1 MTVTVAQ
8 ALTGAALDAVDA
20 RVLLRHALG
29 VEAAWLVAH
38 DRDALTPAQLERYA
52 ALVARRRAG
61 EPVAYL
67 TGEREFFGL
76 SLSIT
81 PAVLIPR
88 PETELLVEWALE
100 TIGAEARAH
109 FLDLGTGSGCI
120 AIALAHA
127 RPEARGM
134 AVDCSG
140 DALAVANANA
150 QRCLNVAASI
160 NTDSVA
166 NLSFLQSDW
175 FSEMGDRRFDLIV
188 SNPPYIATGDAHLA
202 QGDLRFEPVG
212 ALASG
217 RDGLDAIGQI
227 VAAAPR
233 YLQPG
238 GWLAFEHGYDQAQAC
253 RTQLQTAGFTK
264 IFSRTDFAGIERIS
278 GGRLDGG
285 GHRS

>member
-1 MTVTVAQ
+1 MIVTVAQ
-8 ALTGAALDAVDA
+8 ALNSAALDAVDA
-20 RVLLRHALG
+20 RVLLRHVLD

-38 DRDALTPAQLERYA
+38 DRDALSPAQVDAYF
-52 ALVARRRAG
+52 ALAGRRRAG

-88 PETELLVEWALE
+88 PETELLVEWALQRIS
-100 TIGAEARAH
+100 TEARAH

-127 RPEARGM
+127 RPQARGM
-134 AVDCSG
+134 AVDCSR
-140 DALAVANANA
+140 DALAVARANA
-150 QRCLNVAASI
+150 QRCLNTGAGSD
-160 NTDSVA
+160 TDGVA

-175 FSEMGDRRFDLIV
+175 FAAIGDRRFDVIV
-188 SNPPYIATGDAHLA
+188 SNPPYIAAGDAHLA
-202 QGDLRFEPVG
+202 QGDLRFEPAG
-212 ALASG
+212 ALSSG
-217 RDGLDAIGQI
+217 HDGLDAIRCI

-238 GWLAFEHGYDQAQAC
+238 GWLAFEHGYDQAPAC
-253 RTQLQTAGFTK
+253 RRLLQSAGFTQ
-264 IFSRTDFAGIERIS
+264 IFSRPDLAGIERMS
-278 GGRLDGG
+278 GGRLDAAAP
-285 GHRS
+285 RS

>member
-100 TIGAEARAH
+100 TISTEARAH

-120 AIALAHA
+120 ATRLPRRRPRWCGGTPDPRRRGGPEPAWRPGPCHA
-127 RPEARGM
+127 
-134 AVDCSG
+134 
-140 DALAVANANA
+140 
-150 QRCLNVAASI
+150 
-160 NTDSVA
+160 T
-166 NLSFLQSDW
+166 
-175 FSEMGDRRFDLIV
+175 RRLI
-188 SNPPYIATGDAHLA
+188 
-202 QGDLRFEPVG
+202 
-212 ALASG
+212 
-217 RDGLDAIGQI
+217 
-227 VAAAPR
+227 
-233 YLQPG
+233 
-238 GWLAFEHGYDQAQAC
+238 
-253 RTQLQTAGFTK
+253 QTATRPPCPTPPPPKF
-264 IFSRTDFAGIERIS
+264 RR
-278 GGRLDGG
+278 
-285 GHRS
+285 